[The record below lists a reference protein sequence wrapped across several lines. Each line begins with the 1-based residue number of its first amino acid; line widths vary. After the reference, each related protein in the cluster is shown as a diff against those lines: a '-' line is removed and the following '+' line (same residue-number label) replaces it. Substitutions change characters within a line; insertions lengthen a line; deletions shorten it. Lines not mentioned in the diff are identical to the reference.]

1 VTKYYTATEANALLP
16 EVRTLVE
23 ELRRAFRGLA
33 DPQARALI
41 QRAMT
46 GNGGGPKLQGQLE
59 SAGQFE
65 AALKRLQEWGCQLRD
80 AETGLLDF
88 PSLRDGKEVWLCWLP
103 GEEQVAFWHSTDTGY
118 ADRQPL

>member
-1 VTKYYTATEANALLP
+1 VTKYYTPTEANALLP
-16 EVRTLVE
+16 EVRPVVE

-46 GNGGGPKLQGQLE
+46 GNGGGAKLQGQLE

-65 AALKRLQEWGCQLRD
+65 AALKRLQQWECQLRD

-103 GEEQVAFWHSTDTGY
+103 GDDKVAFWHSTETGF
-118 ADRQPL
+118 ADRKPL